1 MARVKVVVSVGCSLC
16 CKCASCICSTA
27 ALQLPRID
35 FFILEKLLQALREK
49 SGVRELCKI
58 AYQCVSG
65 SLLLFSADSSSG
77 TLRCECWC
85 WRKTSNRSWT
95 GHHCWCWWPSL
106 QRSQDPAQLTT
117 LSQPSLRWCPIRL
130 AHTHQRHKNK
140 RKYKNK
146 IILEILFFFLESIF
160 VLKNFQEIN
169 KPDLI
174 VWMVKL
180 K

>member
-49 SGVRELCKI
+49 SGVGELCKI

-77 TLRCECWC
+77 LCAA
-85 WRKTSNRSWT
+85 SA
-95 GHHCWCWWPSL
+95 G
-106 QRSQDPAQLTT
+106 AGG
-117 LSQPSLRWCPIRL
+117 RL
-130 AHTHQRHKNK
+130 ATDPG
-140 RKYKNK
+140 
-146 IILEILFFFLESIF
+146 LDTTADAG
-160 VLKNFQEIN
+160 
-169 KPDLI
+169 DLVCKDARI
-174 VWMVKL
+174 QHN
-180 K
+180 